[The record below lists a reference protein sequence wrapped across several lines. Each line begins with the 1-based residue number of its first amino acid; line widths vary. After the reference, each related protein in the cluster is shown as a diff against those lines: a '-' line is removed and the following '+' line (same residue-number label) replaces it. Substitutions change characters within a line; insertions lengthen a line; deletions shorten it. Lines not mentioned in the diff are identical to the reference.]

1 MNVTARFW
9 IPCLLGITAT
19 CSFHKYAQ
27 ALENAYHDEHG
38 VLSRL
43 LQDQEKGYFRTDLEG
58 RMQEAAKTLEL
69 EEIHHVN
76 EGDNEFN
83 MKMRGAIRKR
93 GCKTKKS
100 SKSKSKSHKSSE
112 GVGKGKGGKGKSK
125 SKSKS
130 RCSESSAPSA
140 SPSSSASPSLR
151 PSSSMTPTKVPSES
165 PSYSK
170 SPSKAPSPVPT
181 VYPSSTPSELGFV
194 LSDCASYS
202 FLWLRDLSQS
212 CRESEEY
219 PSTYIDCACKDA
231 QERINTGEIKKC
243 GKHHQC
249 PYDCAVCELCLST
262 MVDCP

>member
-1 MNVTARFW
+1 MPIMMNMVFF
-9 IPCLLGITAT
+9 PVC
-19 CSFHKYAQ
+19 C
-27 ALENAYHDEHG
+27 
-38 VLSRL
+38 V
-43 LQDQEKGYFRTDLEG
+43 QDQEEWYFRTDLEG
-58 RMQEAAKTLEL
+58 RLQEAAKTLEL
-69 EEIHHVN
+69 EKIHPVN

-100 SKSKSKSHKSSE
+100 SN
-112 GVGKGKGGKGKSK
+112 
-125 SKSKS
+125 
-130 RCSESSAPSA
+130 
-140 SPSSSASPSLR
+140 
-151 PSSSMTPTKVPSES
+151 

-170 SPSKAPSPVPT
+170 SPSKAPSPVLPT
-181 VYPSSTPSELGFV
+181 VYPSSAPSELGFV

-202 FLWLRDLSQS
+202 FLWHRDLSQS

-231 QERINTGEIKKC
+231 QERINTGEIKKY